1 MFKSEAWSPKA
12 AELYFKQSI
21 IGQLST
27 VISEALAGS
36 GRAAEVARRAQTG
49 RRVPPAAPSTPST
62 PVPTPAAP
70 VAPHLSLL
78 DRLDAWHFRQAQRER
93 EAYLARSKDVFDLER
108 RIRAIERGTTG
119 RYF

>member
-1 MFKSEAWSPKA
+1 MSKSEAWSPKA

-27 VISEALAGS
+27 VIAEALAGS
-36 GRAAEVARRAQTG
+36 SRAAEVARRAQIG
-49 RRVPPAAPSTPST
+49 RQVSPAAVRTPAAA
-62 PVPTPAAP
+62 PATPAAP
-70 VAPHLSLL
+70 RMSLL

-119 RYF
+119 RWY

>member
-1 MFKSEAWSPKA
+1 MFKSEIWSPKA

-27 VISEALAGS
+27 VIAEALAGS
-36 GRAAEVARRAQTG
+36 SRATEVVRGAHTG
-49 RRVPPAAPSTPST
+49 RQVPPAAPAT
-62 PVPTPAAP
+62 PVATPAAP
-70 VAPHLSLL
+70 MAPPMSLL

>member
-27 VISEALAGS
+27 VITEALAGS
-36 GRAAEVARRAQTG
+36 SRAAEVARRAQTG
-49 RRVPPAAPSTPST
+49 RQLPPA
-62 PVPTPAAP
+62 PVPTAVATPATP
-70 VAPHLSLL
+70 VTPRMSLL

-93 EAYLARSKDVFDLER
+93 EAYLSRSKDVFDLER
-108 RIRAIERGTTG
+108 RMRAIERGTTE
-119 RYF
+119 RCF

>member
-1 MFKSEAWSPKA
+1 MSKSETWSPKA
-12 AELYFKQSI
+12 AELYFKESI

-27 VISEALAGS
+27 VVAEALAGS
-36 GRAAEVARRAQTG
+36 GRAAEVARRAQTV
-49 RRVPPAAPSTPST
+49 RRAPPAAAPK
-62 PVPTPAAP
+62 PVATPAAP
-70 VAPHLSLL
+70 AVARMSLL

-119 RYF
+119 RYY

>member
-27 VISEALAGS
+27 VITEALAGS
-36 GRAAEVARRAQTG
+36 SRAAEVARRAQTG
-49 RRVPPAAPSTPST
+49 RQVSLAAVPTAVATPAT
-62 PVPTPAAP
+62 PVTPRM
-70 VAPHLSLL
+70 SLL

-108 RIRAIERGTTG
+108 RMRAIERGTTE